1 MLYKRKGGCFMKNK
15 KVRFFILFFIVLLLL
30 IFILCYFFIPKND
43 SKLKTIRSEEQL
55 EKIYQGKQQSDLEN
69 IFYSVLCMPFSIPY
83 NSYADGVIL
92 SSSSSQSS
100 SSLGLDASVIAPA
113 TNAASSS
120 NNLFSSSSTK
130 DYSTT
135 NIQVE
140 NVDEADI
147 IKTDGD
153 YIYSLSG
160 SNVIITD
167 VRDPENIQIASKI
180 SSFSICAPEDL
191 ILFENQLI
199 VIFQEG
205 TGSSYSYSSNSNTVV
220 RIYDI
225 TDRTTPVLQK
235 SYTLYEPYYTSRC
248 IGENLYVISSGNLRW
263 ENDQVITYYLEDN
276 KQIEL
281 PLDQIHYLED
291 VQTKKQTL
299 ISVVDLKQVEEDI
312 QVNSYLIDIS
322 NCYVSEKNIYLFDQ
336 DYEGSTS
343 TPPISSLFG
352 FAGAIGPFIYH
363 SNTSNSSGYYTK
375 VFKFEILEDGSIQYR
390 ASSRV
395 KGKTINQY
403 SFDEYDANLRLA
415 LYDNSGS
422 RVVVLDPDLN
432 EIGKTSYLA
441 KGETMYSSRFIG
453 TKAYLVTYL
462 TTDPLYVIDLS
473 DPRNPAVLGELKIPG
488 YSTYLHPYDEN
499 HLIGIG
505 METEENIVRNSSGK
519 IIRTTSQIV
528 GMKMAL
534 FDVSD
539 VSNPI
544 QISDTVIGD
553 RRTTS
558 AILTNPKALLFSKE
572 KELIAIPINNFAEDF
587 SISNSTSSYSSIVR
601 SYTSYNKPYI
611 AEGYA
616 VYKINLEDGFSL
628 KGIITHENTTNKR
641 TRQTNTKLLRGVY
654 IDDNLFTVSESAIKV
669 NSLDDLTLKEELQIT
684 QN

>member
-1 MLYKRKGGCFMKNK
+1 MGNEKDNFKQVMRTVVETYGIELLNDARRTNALLMDYAPRQVRERK
-15 KVRFFILFFIVLLLL
+15 L
-30 IFILCYFFIPKND
+30 IFLA
-43 SKLKTIRSEEQL
+43 L
-55 EKIYQGKQQSDLEN
+55 
-69 IFYSVLCMPFSIPY
+69 
-83 NSYADGVIL
+83 
-92 SSSSSQSS
+92 
-100 SSLGLDASVIAPA
+100 
-113 TNAASSS
+113 
-120 NNLFSSSSTK
+120 
-130 DYSTT
+130 
-135 NIQVE
+135 
-140 NVDEADI
+140 
-147 IKTDGD
+147 
-153 YIYSLSG
+153 
-160 SNVIITD
+160 
-167 VRDPENIQIASKI
+167 
-180 SSFSICAPEDL
+180 
-191 ILFENQLI
+191 
-199 VIFQEG
+199 QEG
-205 TGSSYSYSSNSNTVV
+205 
-220 RIYDI
+220 
-225 TDRTTPVLQK
+225 
-235 SYTLYEPYYTSRC
+235 
-248 IGENLYVISSGNLRW
+248 IGN
-263 ENDQVITYYLEDN
+263 
-276 KQIEL
+276 EL
-281 PLDQIHYLED
+281 IR
-291 VQTKKQTL
+291 
-299 ISVVDLKQVEEDI
+299 
-312 QVNSYLIDIS
+312 
-322 NCYVSEKNIYLFDQ
+322 
-336 DYEGSTS
+336 
-343 TPPISSLFG
+343 
-352 FAGAIGPFIYH
+352 AIGKEKQDQKLCVNHPKFIF
-363 SNTSNSSGYYTK
+363 YYTK

-641 TRQTNTKLLRGVY
+641 TWQTNTKLLRGVY